1 MSIRSRLI
9 SIIGVLCLLIMELHV
24 GFMDF
29 ISLSEREEI
38 RYSQKEKIRLWYTD
52 DALTDYLNSVA
63 LEFYEDTD
71 IRVATELVSGSEYLE
86 RISDASLNGEEAPD
100 LYIVGND
107 SLGKA
112 YLAGLAMEIDDG
124 GKVVNRQEY
133 PMASMDAVTFLNRT
147 VAYPFY
153 FETSYLLYN
162 KTYLEKIATDVV
174 KEEYLSDGTSEDSE
188 DEEYGAEEEL
198 APEILLSEEFSAK
211 VEAKMKELLPN
222 SIEDILDF
230 ADEYDAPENVETI
243 FEWDVSDIYYNYFFL
258 GNYLNVGGNTGD
270 DPNNINI
277 YNASAISCLE
287 TYQDLNQFFSIDAE
301 TVDYASIIR
310 KFIEGKLIFTV
321 ATTDAVATIEQHLA
335 EGEFAYEYGVMKMPN
350 VNDVLKT
357 RSLSTTNVVAINGYS
372 EHTKAANRLAA
383 YITHDRVDDLYI
395 KTGKMPARLNLIYPY
410 PELQTILYEYA
421 QSISMP
427 KMIET
432 SNFWIELE
440 LCFTK
445 AWQGEDANLLLKA
458 LSEEMKMQITG
469 FPVEEEYIIMP
480 EKEPEEYIDEGMN

>member
-29 ISLSEREEI
+29 ISLSEREEML
-38 RYSQKEKIRLWYTD
+38 YSQKEKIRLWYTD
-52 DALTDYLNSVA
+52 STLTDYINGVA

-71 IRVATELVSGSEYLE
+71 VRVVSELVSGSEYLE
-86 RISDASLNGEEAPD
+86 RISDASLSGEEAPD
-100 LYIVGND
+100 LYIIGND

-112 YLAGLAMEIDDG
+112 YLSGLALEISDG

-133 PMASMDAVTFLNRT
+133 PQSSLDAATFMNRI
-147 VAYPFY
+147 VGYPFY

-174 KEEYLSDGTSEDSE
+174 KDEYLSNGEIEED
-188 DEEYGAEEEL
+188 DFEEEEQEL
-198 APEILLSEEFSAK
+198 APEILLSEEFQTK

-258 GNYLNVGGNTGD
+258 GKYLTVGGDTGD
-270 DPNNINI
+270 DPNAINI

-287 TYQDLNQFFSIDAE
+287 TYQDLNQFFSIDSE
-301 TVDYASIIR
+301 TVDYASIIQE
-310 KFIEGKLIFTV
+310 FIEGKMIFTV
-321 ATTDAVATIEQHLA
+321 ATTDAIATIEQQLA
-335 EGEFAYEYGVMKMPN
+335 EGGFKYEYDVMKMPD

-372 EHTKAANRLAA
+372 EHTKAANILAA
-383 YITHDRVDDLYI
+383 YLSHDNVSDLYI
-395 KTGKMPARLNLIYPY
+395 KAGKMPARLGIEYPY
-410 PELQTILYEYA
+410 PALQTILYEYA

-445 AWQGEDANLLLKA
+445 AWQGEDANLLLKS
-458 LSEEMKMQITG
+458 LSEEMKMQISG
-469 FPVEEEYIIMP
+469 VPVEEEYIVMP
-480 EKEPEEYIDEGMN
+480 EKEEKEIIDEGMD

>member
-29 ISLSEREEI
+29 ISLSEREEML
-38 RYSQKEKIRLWYTD
+38 YSQKEKIRLWYTD
-52 DALTDYLNSVA
+52 STLTDYINSVA

-71 IRVATELVSGSEYLE
+71 VRVVSELVSGSEYLE
-86 RISDASLNGEEAPD
+86 RISDASLSGEEAPD
-100 LYIVGND
+100 LYIIGND

-112 YLAGLAMEIDDG
+112 YLSGLALEISDG

-133 PMASMDAVTFLNRT
+133 PQSSLDAATFMNRI
-147 VAYPFY
+147 VGYPFY

-174 KEEYLSDGTSEDSE
+174 KEEYLSNGETEED
-188 DEEYGAEEEL
+188 DFEEEEQEL
-198 APEILLSEEFSAK
+198 APEILLSEEFQTK

-258 GNYLNVGGNTGD
+258 GKYLTVGGDTGD
-270 DPNNINI
+270 DPNAINI

-287 TYQDLNQFFSIDAE
+287 TYQDLNQFFSIDSE
-301 TVDYASIIR
+301 TVDYASIIQE
-310 KFIEGKLIFTV
+310 FIEGKMIFTV
-321 ATTDAVATIEQHLA
+321 ATTDAIATIEQQIA
-335 EGEFAYEYGVMKMPN
+335 EGGFKYEYDVMKMPD

-372 EHTKAANRLAA
+372 EHTKAANILAA
-383 YITHDRVDDLYI
+383 YLSHDNVSDLYI
-395 KTGKMPARLNLIYPY
+395 KAGKMPARLGIEYPY
-410 PELQTILYEYA
+410 PALQTILYEYA

-458 LSEEMKMQITG
+458 LSEEMKMQISG
-469 FPVEEEYIIMP
+469 VPVEEEYIVMP
-480 EKEPEEYIDEGMN
+480 EKEEKEIIDEGMD

>member
-29 ISLSEREEI
+29 ISLSEREEML
-38 RYSQKEKIRLWYTD
+38 YSQKEKIRLWYTD
-52 DALTDYLNSVA
+52 STLTDYINSVA

-71 IRVATELVSGSEYLE
+71 VRVVSELVSGSEYLE
-86 RISDASLNGEEAPD
+86 RISDASLSGEEAPD
-100 LYIVGND
+100 LYIIGND

-112 YLAGLAMEIDDG
+112 YLSGLALEISDG

-133 PMASMDAVTFLNRT
+133 PQSSLDAATFMNRI
-147 VAYPFY
+147 VGYPFY

-174 KEEYLSDGTSEDSE
+174 KEEYLSNGETEED
-188 DEEYGAEEEL
+188 DFEEEVQEL
-198 APEILLSEEFSAK
+198 APEILLSEEFQTK

-243 FEWDVSDIYYNYFFL
+243 FEWDVSDIFYNYFFL
-258 GNYLNVGGNTGD
+258 GKYLTVGGDTGD
-270 DPNNINI
+270 DPNAINI

-287 TYQDLNQFFSIDAE
+287 TYQDLNQFFSIDSE
-301 TVDYASIIR
+301 TVDYASIIQE
-310 KFIEGKLIFTV
+310 FIEGKMIFTV
-321 ATTDAVATIEQHLA
+321 ATTDAIATIEQQLA
-335 EGEFAYEYGVMKMPN
+335 EGGFKYEYDVMKMPD

-372 EHTKAANRLAA
+372 EHTKAANILAA
-383 YITHDRVDDLYI
+383 YLSHDSVSDLYI
-395 KTGKMPARLNLIYPY
+395 KAGKMPARLGIEYPY
-410 PELQTILYEYA
+410 PALQTILYEYA

-458 LSEEMKMQITG
+458 LSEEMKMQISG
-469 FPVEEEYIIMP
+469 VPVEEEYIVMP
-480 EKEPEEYIDEGMN
+480 EKEEKEIIDEGMD